1 MMPGPWPAA
10 VAALLLGLALT
21 RLVLGYARS
30 RGLVDEPGPRRSHDA
45 PVPRGGGLA
54 IALALLPLLLLSG
67 PRDPTTLWFAATA
80 LVIALLGWAD
90 DHRPLPVGW
99 RLGIQIVLAVA
110 VVTGLGPVE
119 TVTVAGRALPGA
131 WLWST
136 LAVIA
141 LVWLVNLFNFMDGAD
156 GLAATQAVISH
167 LLFFAVFAGAG
178 EPDLAWIA
186 LLVTCSTTGFLF
198 WNRPR
203 ATIFLGD
210 SGSLLLGWSAAF
222 LALAGAVT
230 GACSIWLSFV
240 IVSPFVVDAT
250 ATLAWRV
257 ARGRR
262 WYTAHRDHA
271 YQYLIRAGWS
281 HRRVLVHWVA
291 LNGLLVAPAAMLAY
305 REPLIDSGVAAAVG
319 IILLGAW
326 YVVHFVVAKERMT
339 T

>member
-1 MMPGPWPAA
+1 MS
-10 VAALLLGLALT
+10 ALLLGLLLT
-21 RLVLGYARS
+21 RLVLAYARA
-30 RGLVDEPGPRRSHDA
+30 RGLVDEPGPRRSHDV

-54 IALALLPLLLLSG
+54 IALALLPLLVLSG
-67 PRDPTTLWFAATA
+67 AREPTTVVFVASA
-80 LVIALLGWAD
+80 LVIVVLGWAD
-90 DHRPLPVGW
+90 DHRPLPVAW
-99 RLGIQIVLAVA
+99 RLGIQTVLAVA
-110 VVTGLGPVE
+110 AVVALGPVE
-119 TVTVAGRALPGA
+119 KIVVAGHELSGA
-131 WLWST
+131 WLWSA
-136 LAVIA
+136 LAVVA
-141 LVWLVNLFNFMDGAD
+141 LVWIVNLFNFMDGAD
-156 GLAATQAVISH
+156 GLAATQAIISH

-178 EPDLAWIA
+178 EPGLAWIA
-186 LLVTCSTTGFLF
+186 LLVACATTGFLF

-230 GACSIWLSFV
+230 GVCSIWLSFV
-240 IVSPFVVDAT
+240 IISPFVVDAT

-262 WYTAHRDHA
+262 WYTPHRDHA
-271 YQYLIRAGWS
+271 YQFLIRAGWS

-291 LNGLLVAPAAMLAY
+291 LNGLLVAPAALLAN
-305 REPLIDSGVAAAVG
+305 RKPLIDSGVAAAVG

-326 YVVHFVVAKERMT
+326 YVVHFVVVKERMT